1 LARLDPDAEPQAEF
15 VCAANDEAAY
25 RPVKILDFEALGRDA
40 FDWAGKGRPEL
51 SGSPPA
57 YRKR

>member
-1 LARLDPDAEPQAEF
+1 MLHRDPDLLARLDPDAEPQAEF

-40 FDWAGKGRPEL
+40 FD
-51 SGSPPA
+51 
-57 YRKR
+57 